1 MLRKFIAFAFILVLA
16 VSCKEEE
23 AIDYGPI
30 DQKIIEDYIAA
41 NGITN
46 AQSTASGLYYVIY
59 KPGGTNHPNEKS
71 SVSVNYKGYLT
82 DGTIFDSSYPMGK
95 PSELDLTSVVK
106 GWQEGMQLIGVGGKI
121 QLFVPS
127 ELGYGSSAAGSIPA
141 NSVIIF
147 DVEMVDFY

>member
-1 MLRKFIAFAFILVLA
+1 MLRKFIAFALLLVIA
-16 VSCKEEE
+16 ASCTEEE
-23 AIDYGPI
+23 ATDYGPI

-59 KPGGTNHPNEKS
+59 EPGGTNHPTKKS
-71 SVSVNYKGYLT
+71 SVSANYKGYLT
-82 DGTIFDSSYPMGK
+82 DGTIFDSSYPNGK
-95 PSELDLTSVVK
+95 PSELDLKVVVE
-106 GWQEGMQLIGVGGKI
+106 GWREGMQLIGAGGKI

-127 ELGYGSSAAGSIPA
+127 ELGYGSSAAGIIPA

>member
-1 MLRKFIAFAFILVLA
+1 MLRKFIAFALLLVIA
-16 VSCKEEE
+16 VSCSEEE
-23 AIDYGPI
+23 ATDYGPI

-41 NGITN
+41 HGIAN

-59 KPGGTNHPNEKS
+59 EPGGTNHPTEKS
-71 SVSVNYKGYLT
+71 SVSANYKGYLT
-82 DGTIFDSSYPMGK
+82 DGTIFDSSYPKGK
-95 PSELDLTSVVK
+95 PSELDLAAVVA
-106 GWQEGMQLIGVGGKI
+106 GWREGMQLIGVGGKI

-127 ELGYGSSAAGSIPA
+127 ELGYGSSAVNIIPA

>member
-1 MLRKFIAFAFILVLA
+1 MLRKFIAFAFILVIA
-16 VSCKEEE
+16 ASCKEEE
-23 AIDYGPI
+23 TVDYGPI

-59 KPGGTNHPNEKS
+59 LPGGANHPNKKS

-82 DGTIFDSSYPMGK
+82 DGTIFDSSYPKGK
-95 PSELDLTSVVK
+95 PSELDLNAVVK

-127 ELGYGSSAAGSIPA
+127 ELGYGSKAAGSIPA

>member
-1 MLRKFIAFAFILVLA
+1 MLRKFIVFAFILIIA
-16 VSCKEEE
+16 ASCNEEE
-23 AIDYGPI
+23 AVDYGPI

-59 KPGGTNHPNEKS
+59 APGGTNHPNKKS

-82 DGTIFDSSYPMGK
+82 DGTIFDSSYPTGK
-95 PSELDLTSVVK
+95 PSQLDLATVVK
-106 GWQEGMQLIGVGGKI
+106 GWQEGMQLIGVSGKI

-127 ELGYGSSAAGSIPA
+127 ELGYGSTGAGTIPP